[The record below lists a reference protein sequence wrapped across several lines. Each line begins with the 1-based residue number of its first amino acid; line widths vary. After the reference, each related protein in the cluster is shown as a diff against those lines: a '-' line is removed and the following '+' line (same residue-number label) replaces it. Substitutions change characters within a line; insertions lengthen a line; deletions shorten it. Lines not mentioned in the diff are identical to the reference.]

1 MTRMS
6 SKLDKIQSVAI
17 LLPAGLDGATELGE
31 EITRFLSQIN
41 IEVRSGKA
49 SDEGFADEL
58 RSAGSD
64 LLLALGG
71 DGTMLRAGSIAAPGR
86 IPVLGINL
94 GRLGFMIEVQ
104 RSGWKA
110 AMQRIL
116 EGDYWIEKRMR
127 LEVVLDR
134 GGDRIGQWQ
143 ALNECAA
150 DRGRSSR
157 PVRLRAEIDGRH
169 LTTYVADGLICATAT
184 GSTAYAL
191 AAGGPILPPE
201 TRNMLLV
208 PVAPHL
214 SMDRAIVLPEDSNV
228 RIAVEEPVDAHLHID
243 GQVSRPLQGGD
254 QILLSAG
261 DPDVYFVRLQD
272 RGYFFRNLTAQL
284 NSGERRAAPND

>member
-1 MTRMS
+1 MTSMPAELERI
-6 SKLDKIQSVAI
+6 DSVAI
-17 LLPAGLDGATELGE
+17 LLPSGLDGAPELGQK
-31 EITRFLSQIN
+31 ITDFLSGMN
-41 IEVRSGKA
+41 IEVRSGMA
-49 SDEGFADEL
+49 SDDGFATEIQTG
-58 RSAGSD
+58 ACD

-71 DGTMLRAGSIAAPGR
+71 DGMMLRAGSIGAPGG
-86 IPVLGINL
+86 IPILGINL
-94 GRLGFMIEVQ
+94 GRLGFLIEVQ
-104 RSGWKA
+104 RDDWRSA
-110 AMQRIL
+110 LQRVL
-116 EGDYWIEKRMR
+116 NGDYWIEERMR
-127 LEVVLDR
+127 LEVSLQRAD
-134 GGDRIGQWQ
+134 GTLGSWQ

-214 SMDRAIVLPEDSNV
+214 SMDRAIVLPEGSSV
-228 RIAVEEPVDAHLHID
+228 RITVEKPVDAHLHID
-243 GQVSRPLQGGD
+243 GQISRALQGGD
-254 QILLSAG
+254 WLTLSAAEM
-261 DPDVYFVRLQD
+261 DVHFVRLQD

-284 NSGERRAAPND
+284 NSGERVDRS